1 MIKYY
6 TAEKEINGKMY
17 KAQFNGL
24 SAAYEALDRT
34 YIDGTDITSSVKM
47 AKYLLDNVIV
57 EPKLSINDFGAE
69 KIGNTKEKTING
81 VKYVAKFDGALTALK
96 STDNC
101 RADGTKNL
109 SPLKL
114 AKFLFENIIVEP
126 ANLDVDDF
134 DNMEDVN
141 EIITFASEVMQGDG
155 AIDELNE
162 VISFASSVMQGNFR
176 PSENKRSA
184 KKASSK

>member
-1 MIKYY
+1 MIKYF
-6 TAEKEINGKMY
+6 TAEKEINGKVY

-24 SAAYEALDRT
+24 SAAYEALDRS

-57 EPKLSINDFGAE
+57 EPKMSINDFGAD

-109 SPLKL
+109 SMLKM
-114 AKFLFENIIVEP
+114 AEYLFENIIVEP
-126 ANLDVDDF
+126 ANLNVDDF
-134 DNMEDVN
+134 DNMDDIN
-141 EIITFASEVMQGDG
+141 EIIEFASEVMKGDG
-155 AIDELNE
+155 AIDELNK
-162 VISFASSVMQGNFR
+162 VTSFASDVMQGNFR
-176 PSENKRSA
+176 PSENKGRT
-184 KKASSK
+184 KKSSSK